1 MMEIFEKLQT
11 ICPDRVTTALSELCC
26 YSGDGSQIKGKPEY
40 VVFPKTTDEVSQIL
54 AYANEHL
61 LPVTPR
67 GAGTGLAGGAVPV
80 HGGILLDM
88 SQMNQIL
95 DIDIDNIQ
103 VTVEPGVIQDKL
115 NEALKPH
122 GFFFPPNPG
131 SSATC
136 TVGGQIAN
144 NASGMRC
151 VKYGTTKNYVLDL
164 EVVLADGTVIHTGS
178 KCLKS
183 SAGYDLS
190 RLYVGSEGTLGI
202 ITQAVLKIAP
212 LPKARKLVM
221 ISFPSPED
229 AGLSISRV
237 FAAGVTPSA
246 CEILD
251 KTSVSVLTKLDP
263 NVIFPRDGD
272 VVLFEVD
279 GSRNAVDESA
289 ELLAAACKDISSS
302 LLITDD
308 PAKMKEIW
316 AARSLLGA
324 AVSKID
330 PTKTRIYVGE
340 DLGVPIQKL
349 PQMIAKVYE
358 ITNEVGIT
366 PMIYGHVGDGTVHV
380 GLFIDVLDEAQWEK
394 LRLAADRLHW
404 AAVALGGTVSS
415 EHGIG
420 AARGM
425 YLEKQCGP
433 AFEVMK
439 AVKKAL
445 DPNGILNPGKL
456 GLS

>member
-1 MMEIFEKLQT
+1 MNHYEQLQK
-11 ICPDRVTTALSELCC
+11 ICGEHITAAPSELCC
-26 YSGDGSQIKGKPEY
+26 YSGDGSQIKGRPDS
-40 VVFPKTTDEVSQIL
+40 VIFPKTTAEVSQIL
-54 AYANEHL
+54 AYANQHMI
-61 LPVTPR
+61 PVTAR

-80 HGGILLDM
+80 QGGIVLDL

-95 DIDIDNIQ
+95 NIDIDNIQ
-103 VTVEPGVIQDKL
+103 VTVEPGVVQNHL
-115 NEALKPH
+115 NDILKPY
-122 GFFFPPNPG
+122 GFFFPPDPG
-131 SSATC
+131 SSASC
-136 TVGGQIAN
+136 TIGGQIAN

-164 EVVLADGTVIHTGS
+164 EVVLADGTVIHTGLN
-178 KCLKS
+178 CLKS

-202 ITQAVLKIAP
+202 ITKAVLKIAP
-212 LPKARKLVM
+212 LPKFRKLIMV
-221 ISFPSPED
+221 SFPTPEA
-229 AGLSISRV
+229 AGLSVSRV
-237 FAAGVTPSA
+237 FAAGVIPSA

-251 KTSVSVLTKLDP
+251 KISVSVLTKLDP

-302 LLITDD
+302 ILITDD
-308 PAKMKEIW
+308 PVQMKEIW
-316 AARSLLGA
+316 DARKLLGA
-324 AVSKID
+324 AVSKLD

-340 DLGVPIQKL
+340 DLGVRISQL
-349 PQMIAKVYE
+349 PEIISKVYE
-358 ITNEVGIT
+358 ITNEFGLT

-380 GLFIDVLDEAQWEK
+380 GMFIDVLDDKEWEK
-394 LRLAADRLHW
+394 INAAADKLHLAAIE
-404 AAVALGGTVSS
+404 LGGTVSS

-425 YLEKQCGP
+425 YLAQQCGP

-439 AVKKAL
+439 AIKKTL

-456 GLS
+456 GM

>member
-1 MMEIFEKLQT
+1 MDHYEELKN
-11 ICPDRVTTALSELCC
+11 ICEGRSTAAPAELCC
-26 YSGDGSQIKGKPEY
+26 YAADGSQVKGKPDY
-40 VVFPKTTDEVSQIL
+40 VVFPRTAAEVSQIL

-61 LPVTPR
+61 IPVTTR

-80 HGGILLDM
+80 KGGILLDM
-88 SQMNQIL
+88 SQMNRIL
-95 DIDIDNIQ
+95 SIDINNIQ
-103 VTVEPGVIQDKL
+103 VTVEPGLVADKL
-115 NEALKPH
+115 NEALKPY
-122 GFFFPPNPG
+122 GFFFPPDPG
-131 SSATC
+131 SAATC
-136 TVGGQIAN
+136 TIGGQIAN

-164 EVVLADGTVIHTGS
+164 EVVLADGSIIHTGNS
-178 KCLKS
+178 CLKS
-183 SAGYDLS
+183 SIGYDLS
-190 RLYVGSEGTLGI
+190 RLYVGSEGTLGV

-212 LPKARKLVM
+212 LPKFRKLIM
-221 ISFPSPED
+221 ISFPSPEN
-229 AGLSISRV
+229 AGLSVSRV

-251 KTSVSVLTKLDP
+251 KTSVSILTKLDP
-263 NVIFPRDGD
+263 DVIFPRDGD

-279 GSRNAVDESA
+279 GSSKTAVDESA
-289 ELLAAACKDISSS
+289 ELLAKACEEISSS
-302 LLITDD
+302 ILITDD
-308 PAKMKEIW
+308 PVKMKEIW
-316 AARSLLGA
+316 DARRLLGA
-324 AVSKID
+324 AVSKLD

-358 ITNEVGIT
+358 ITGDVGIT

-380 GLFIDVLDEAQWEK
+380 GLFIDVLDKNEWKK
-394 LRLAADRLHW
+394 LDIAADKLHLAAIE
-404 AAVALGGTVSS
+404 LGGTVSS

-425 YLEKQCGP
+425 YMEKQCGS

-439 AVKKAL
+439 AIKKTL

-456 GLS
+456 GL

>member
-1 MMEIFEKLQT
+1 MEHDEQLKN
-11 ICPDRVTTALSELCC
+11 ICEGRATSAPSELCC
-26 YSGDGSQIKGKPEY
+26 YSGDGSQIKGRPDY
-40 VVFPKTTDEVSQIL
+40 VVFPKNSREVSQIL
-54 AYANEHL
+54 AYANKQMI
-61 LPVTPR
+61 PVTAR

-80 HGGILLDM
+80 KGGILLDM
-88 SQMNQIL
+88 SQMNQIIS
-95 DIDIDNIQ
+95 IDINNIQ
-103 VTVEPGVIQDKL
+103 VTVEPGIVSDKL
-115 NEALKPH
+115 NEALKPY
-122 GFFFPPNPG
+122 GFFFPPDPG
-131 SSATC
+131 SAATC
-136 TVGGQIAN
+136 TIGGQIAN

-151 VKYGTTKNYVLDL
+151 VKYGTMKNYVLDL
-164 EVVLADGTVIHTGS
+164 EVVLADGTIIHTGS
-178 KCLKS
+178 NCLKS
-183 SAGYDLS
+183 SSGYDLS
-190 RLYVGSEGTLGI
+190 RLFVGSEGTLGI
-202 ITQAVLKIAP
+202 ITKAVLRIAP

-221 ISFPSPED
+221 ISFPSPEN

-279 GSRNAVDESA
+279 GSKNAVNESA
-289 ELLAAACKDISSS
+289 ELLAKACENISSS
-302 LLITDD
+302 ILITDD

-316 AARSLLGA
+316 DARRLLGA

-349 PQMIAKVYE
+349 PAMISKVYE
-358 ITNEVGIT
+358 ITNEVGMT
-366 PMIYGHVGDGTVHV
+366 PMIYGHAGDGTVHV
-380 GLFIDVLDEAQWEK
+380 GLFIDVLDEKEWEK
-394 LRLAADRLHW
+394 IHLTADRLHL
-404 AAVALGGTVSS
+404 AAIELGGTVSS

-433 AFEVMK
+433 AFDVMK
-439 AVKKAL
+439 ALKKTL
-445 DPNGILNPGKL
+445 DPTGILNPGKL
-456 GLS
+456 GM